1 MRAGSSE
8 RREAADE
15 RSKPMQLNRFMIR
28 PHVEQ
33 ALRDE
38 IGPGDTT
45 GGFLVGEDPVQTA
58 QIYAKGSGIVCGLLL
73 ADETIRT
80 VDPDARIEHMVK
92 DGEEMGPGKV
102 LLKIAAKASTF
113 FMIERCAL
121 DWIQQM
127 SGIATKTR
135 RYVNL
140 VKHTKVRIT
149 DTRKGWPGLRML
161 QKYAVRC
168 GGAHNHIF
176 SLSNCVLVK
185 DNHIKIAGGI
195 RNAVE
200 ILRSR
205 AQHTFKLEVE
215 CETLDMVREA
225 LDCGVEVIMFDNMDL
240 DEIKAGLK
248 LVNGRAVTEASGGI
262 NERTI
267 VPIAETGVDVISVGD
282 LTHSVTSVD
291 ISLDVQDIKPSAI
304 RTIERLR
311 AAAG

>member
-1 MRAGSSE
+1 
-8 RREAADE
+8 
-15 RSKPMQLNRFMIR
+15 MQLNRFMIR
-28 PHVEQ
+28 PYVEQ

-38 IGPGDTT
+38 IGSGDTT

-58 QIYAKGSGIVCGLLL
+58 QIYVKGSGIVCGLLL

-92 DGEEMGPGKV
+92 DGEDIGPGKV
-102 LLKIAAKASTF
+102 LLKIEAKASTF

-140 VKHTKVRIT
+140 VKHTKVRVT

-195 RNAVE
+195 HNAVE

-205 AQHTFKLEVE
+205 AQHTFKFEVE
-215 CETLDMVREA
+215 CETLDMVQEA

-248 LVNGRAVTEASGGI
+248 LVNGRAITEASGGVT
-262 NERTI
+262 ERTI
-267 VPIAETGVDVISVGD
+267 VPIAEAGVDVISVGD

-291 ISLDVQDIKPSAI
+291 ISLDVKDIKPSAI

-311 AAAG
+311 AATG

>member
-1 MRAGSSE
+1 
-8 RREAADE
+8 
-15 RSKPMQLNRFMIR
+15 MQLNRFMIR
-28 PHVEQ
+28 PYVEQ

-58 QIYAKGSGIVCGLLL
+58 QIYAKGNGIACGLLL

-80 VDPDARIEHMVK
+80 IDSDARIEHMVK
-92 DGEEMGPGKV
+92 DGEEIGPGKV
-102 LLKIAAKASTF
+102 LLKMQAKASTF
-113 FMIERCAL
+113 FVIERCAL

-135 RYVNL
+135 RYVTL

-185 DNHIKIAGGI
+185 DNHVKIAGGI

-205 AQHTFKLEVE
+205 AQHTFKFEVE
-215 CETLDMVREA
+215 CETLDMVQEA
-225 LDCGVEVIMFDNMDL
+225 LDCEVEVIMFDNMDL

-248 LVNGRAVTEASGGI
+248 LVNGRAITEASGGI

-311 AAAG
+311 AATG

>member
-1 MRAGSSE
+1 MRWRTQANGAIPWT
-8 RREAADE
+8 RRRA
-15 RSKPMQLNRFMIR
+15 MQLNRFMIR
-28 PHVEQ
+28 PYVEQ

-80 VDPDARIEHMVK
+80 VDPDARIEQMVK

-102 LLKIAAKASTF
+102 LLKIEAKASTF

-205 AQHTFKLEVE
+205 AQHTFKFEVE
-215 CETLDMVREA
+215 CETLDMVQEA

-240 DEIKAGLK
+240 AEIKAGLK
-248 LVNGRAVTEASGGI
+248 LVYGRAITEASGGI

-291 ISLDVQDIKPSAI
+291 ISLDVKDIKPSAI

>member
-1 MRAGSSE
+1 
-8 RREAADE
+8 
-15 RSKPMQLNRFMIR
+15 MQLNRFMIR
-28 PHVEQ
+28 PYLEQ

-45 GGFLVGEDPVQTA
+45 GGFLVGEDPVQTG

-80 VDPDARIEHMVK
+80 VDPDARIEQMVQ
-92 DGEEMGPGKV
+92 DGEEMGPGKI
-102 LLKIAAKASTF
+102 LIRIQAKASTF

-176 SLSNCVLVK
+176 NLSNCVLVK

-200 ILRSR
+200 ILRSH
-205 AQHTFKLEVE
+205 AQHTFKFEVE
-215 CETLDMVREA
+215 CETLQMVQEA

-248 LVNGRAVTEASGGI
+248 LVNGRAITEASGGI

-291 ISLDVQDIKPSAI
+291 ISLDVRDIKPSAI

-311 AAAG
+311 TAAGA

>member
-1 MRAGSSE
+1 
-8 RREAADE
+8 
-15 RSKPMQLNRFMIR
+15 MQLNRFMIR
-28 PHVEQ
+28 PYVEQ

-38 IGPGDTT
+38 IGSGDTT

-58 QIYAKGSGIVCGLLL
+58 QIYVKGSGIVCGLLL

-92 DGEEMGPGKV
+92 DGEDIGPGKV
-102 LLKIAAKASTF
+102 LLKIEAKASTF

-140 VKHTKVRIT
+140 VKHTKVRVT

-205 AQHTFKLEVE
+205 AQHTFKFEVE
-215 CETLDMVREA
+215 CETLDMVQEA

-248 LVNGRAVTEASGGI
+248 LVNGRAITEASGGV

-267 VPIAETGVDVISVGD
+267 VPIAEAGVDVISVGD

-291 ISLDVQDIKPSAI
+291 ISLDVKDIKPSAI

-311 AAAG
+311 SATG

>member
-1 MRAGSSE
+1 
-8 RREAADE
+8 
-15 RSKPMQLNRFMIR
+15 MQLSRFMIR
-28 PHVEQ
+28 PYVEQ

-38 IGPGDTT
+38 VGPGDTT

-58 QIYAKGSGIVCGLLL
+58 QIYAKDSGIVCGLLL

-80 VDPDARIEHMVK
+80 VDPDARIEHTVK

-102 LLKIAAKASTF
+102 LLKMEARASTF

-135 RYVNL
+135 RYINL

-176 SLSNCVLVK
+176 NLSNCVLVK

-205 AQHTFKLEVE
+205 VQHTFKLEVE
-215 CETLDMVREA
+215 CETLDMVQEA

-248 LVNGRAVTEASGGI
+248 LVNGRAITEASGGI

-282 LTHSVTSVD
+282 LTHSVTSID
-291 ISLDVQDIKPSAI
+291 ISLDVKDIKPSAI

-311 AAAG
+311 AAG

>member
-1 MRAGSSE
+1 MQEHA
-8 RREAADE
+8 
-15 RSKPMQLNRFMIR
+15 MQLNRFMIR
-28 PHVEQ
+28 PYVEQ

-45 GGFLVGEDPVQTA
+45 GGFLVGDDPVQTGR
-58 QIYAKGSGIVCGLLL
+58 IYAKGSGIVCGVLL
-73 ADETIRT
+73 ADETVRT
-80 VDPDARIEHMVK
+80 VDPDARIEQMVK
-92 DGEEMGPGKV
+92 DGEEMAPGKI
-102 LLKIAAKASTF
+102 LLKIEAKASTF

-121 DWIQQM
+121 DWIQQL

-140 VKHTKVRIT
+140 VKHTKARIT

-176 SLSNCVLVK
+176 NLSNCVLVK
-185 DNHIKIAGGI
+185 DNHIKIAGSI

-205 AQHTFKLEVE
+205 AQHTFKIEVE
-215 CETLDMVREA
+215 CETLQMVQEA

-240 DEIKAGLK
+240 DEIKSGLE

-262 NERTI
+262 NEKTI

-291 ISLDVQDIKPSAI
+291 ISLDVRDIKPSAL

-311 AAAG
+311 AAAGS

>member
-195 RNAVE
+195 
-200 ILRSR
+200 
-205 AQHTFKLEVE
+205 H
-215 CETLDMVREA
+215 
-225 LDCGVEVIMFDNMDL
+225 
-240 DEIKAGLK
+240 
-248 LVNGRAVTEASGGI
+248 
-262 NERTI
+262 ERTI

>member
-1 MRAGSSE
+1 
-8 RREAADE
+8 
-15 RSKPMQLNRFMIR
+15 MQLSRFMIR
-28 PHVEQ
+28 PYVEQ

-38 IGPGDTT
+38 VGPGDTT

-80 VDPDARIEHMVK
+80 VDPDARIEHTVK

-102 LLKIAAKASTF
+102 LLKMEARASTF

-135 RYVNL
+135 RYINL

-176 SLSNCVLVK
+176 NLSNCVLVK

-205 AQHTFKLEVE
+205 VQHTFKLEVE
-215 CETLDMVREA
+215 CETLDMVQEA

-248 LVNGRAVTEASGGI
+248 LVNGRAITEASGGI

-282 LTHSVTSVD
+282 LTHSVTSID
-291 ISLDVQDIKPSAI
+291 ISLDVKDIKPSAI

-311 AAAG
+311 AAG

>member
-1 MRAGSSE
+1 
-8 RREAADE
+8 
-15 RSKPMQLNRFMIR
+15 
-28 PHVEQ
+28 
-33 ALRDE
+33 
-38 IGPGDTT
+38 
-45 GGFLVGEDPVQTA
+45 VQTA

-102 LLKIAAKASTF
+102 LLKITAKASTF

-140 VKHTKVRIT
+140 VRHTKVRIT

-195 RNAVE
+195 
-200 ILRSR
+200 ILG
-205 AQHTFKLEVE
+205 LIG
-215 CETLDMVREA
+215 LDMVHARRSPHKGNPSR
-225 LDCGVEVIMFDNMDL
+225 D
-240 DEIKAGLK
+240 
-248 LVNGRAVTEASGGI
+248 GG
-262 NERTI
+262 
-267 VPIAETGVDVISVGD
+267 G
-282 LTHSVTSVD
+282 H
-291 ISLDVQDIKPSAI
+291 
-304 RTIERLR
+304 
-311 AAAG
+311 

>member
-1 MRAGSSE
+1 
-8 RREAADE
+8 
-15 RSKPMQLNRFMIR
+15 MQLNRFMIR
-28 PHVEQ
+28 PYVEQ

-45 GGFLVGEDPVQTA
+45 GGFLVGEDPVQTG
-58 QIYAKGSGIVCGLLL
+58 QIYAKGSGIICGLLL

-80 VDPDARIEHMVK
+80 VDPDARIEQMVQ
-92 DGEEMGPGKV
+92 DGEEMGPGKI
-102 LLKIAAKASTF
+102 LIRIQAKASTF

-140 VKHTKVRIT
+140 VKHTKARIT

-176 SLSNCVLVK
+176 NLSNCVLVK

-200 ILRSR
+200 ILRSH
-205 AQHTFKLEVE
+205 AQHTFKFEVE
-215 CETLDMVREA
+215 CETLQMVQEA

-248 LVNGRAVTEASGGI
+248 LVNGRAITEASGGI
-262 NERTI
+262 NDRTI

-291 ISLDVQDIKPSAI
+291 ISLDVRDIKPSAI

-311 AAAG
+311 TAAGA

>member
-1 MRAGSSE
+1 
-8 RREAADE
+8 
-15 RSKPMQLNRFMIR
+15 MQLNRFMIR

-80 VDPDARIEHMVK
+80 VDPDARIEPMVK

-291 ISLDVQDIKPSAI
+291 ISLDVQDIKPSAM

>member
-1 MRAGSSE
+1 
-8 RREAADE
+8 
-15 RSKPMQLNRFMIR
+15 MQLNRFMIR
-28 PHVEQ
+28 PYVEQ

-80 VDPDARIEHMVK
+80 VDPDARIEQMVK

-102 LLKIAAKASTF
+102 LLMIEAKASTF
-113 FMIERCAL
+113 FMIERCTL

-205 AQHTFKLEVE
+205 AQHTFKFEVE
-215 CETLDMVREA
+215 CETLDMVQEA
-225 LDCGVEVIMFDNMDL
+225 LACGVEVIMFDNMDL
-240 DEIKAGLK
+240 DEIKAGLR
-248 LVNGRAVTEASGGI
+248 LVNGRAITEASGGI

-291 ISLDVQDIKPSAI
+291 ISLDVKDIKPSAI

-311 AAAG
+311 AAAGR

>member
-1 MRAGSSE
+1 
-8 RREAADE
+8 
-15 RSKPMQLNRFMIR
+15 MQLNRFMIR
-28 PHVEQ
+28 PYVEQ

-92 DGEEMGPGKV
+92 DGEDMGPGKV
-102 LLKIAAKASTF
+102 LLKIEAKASTF

-140 VKHTKVRIT
+140 VKHTKVRVT

-205 AQHTFKLEVE
+205 AQHTFKFEVE
-215 CETLDMVREA
+215 CETLEMVQEA
-225 LDCGVEVIMFDNMDL
+225 LDCGVEVIMFANMDL

-248 LVNGRAVTEASGGI
+248 LVNGRAITEASGGV

-291 ISLDVQDIKPSAI
+291 ISLDVKDIKPSAI

-311 AAAG
+311 AATG

>member
-1 MRAGSSE
+1 
-8 RREAADE
+8 
-15 RSKPMQLNRFMIR
+15 MQLNRFMIR
-28 PHVEQ
+28 PYVEQ

-38 IGPGDTT
+38 IGSGDTT

-80 VDPDARIEHMVK
+80 VDPDAQIEHMVK

-102 LLKIAAKASTF
+102 LLKVEAKASTF

-140 VKHTKVRIT
+140 VKHTKVRVT

-205 AQHTFKLEVE
+205 AQHTFKFEVE
-215 CETLDMVREA
+215 CETLDMVQEA

-248 LVNGRAVTEASGGI
+248 LVNGRAITEASGGV
-262 NERTI
+262 NERSI

-291 ISLDVQDIKPSAI
+291 ISLDVKDIKPSAI
-304 RTIERLR
+304 RAIERLR
-311 AAAG
+311 AAG

>member
-1 MRAGSSE
+1 
-8 RREAADE
+8 
-15 RSKPMQLNRFMIR
+15 
-28 PHVEQ
+28 
-33 ALRDE
+33 
-38 IGPGDTT
+38 
-45 GGFLVGEDPVQTA
+45 VGEDPVQTA

-80 VDPDARIEHMVK
+80 VDPDAQIEHMVK

-102 LLKIAAKASTF
+102 LLKVEAKASTF

-140 VKHTKVRIT
+140 VKHTNVRIT

-215 CETLDMVREA
+215 CETLDMVQEA

-248 LVNGRAVTEASGGI
+248 LVNGRAITEASGGI

-267 VPIAETGVDVISVGD
+267 AIIAETGVDVISVGD

-291 ISLDVQDIKPSAI
+291 ISLDVKDIKPSAI
-304 RTIERLR
+304 RAIERLR
-311 AAAG
+311 AAG

>member
-1 MRAGSSE
+1 
-8 RREAADE
+8 
-15 RSKPMQLNRFMIR
+15 MQLNRFMIR
-28 PHVEQ
+28 PYVEQ

-45 GGFLVGEDPVQTA
+45 GGFLVGDDPVQTG
-58 QIYAKGSGIVCGLLL
+58 QIYAKGSGIVCGVLL
-73 ADETIRT
+73 ADETVRT
-80 VDPDARIEHMVK
+80 VDPDARIEQMVE
-92 DGEEMGPGKV
+92 DGEEMGPGKI
-102 LLKIAAKASTF
+102 LLKIEAKASTF

-121 DWIQQM
+121 DWIQQL

-140 VKHTKVRIT
+140 VKHTKARVT

-176 SLSNCVLVK
+176 NLSNCVLVK
-185 DNHIKIAGGI
+185 DNHIKIAGSI

-215 CETLDMVREA
+215 CETLQMVQEA

-248 LVNGRAVTEASGGI
+248 LVNGRAITEASGGI
-262 NERTI
+262 NEKTI

-282 LTHSVTSVD
+282 LTHSITSVD
-291 ISLDVQDIKPSAI
+291 ISLDVRDIKPSAL

-311 AAAG
+311 TAAGS